1 MELLQMPLYC
11 AVDREPIE
19 GRTHYA
25 LTVNALTGEVVM
37 LTFCLNHHAEW
48 LKMRDVVAQ
57 EGWR

>member
-1 MELLQMPLYC
+1 
-11 AVDREPIE
+11 
-19 GRTHYA
+19 
-25 LTVNALTGEVVM
+25 VVM